1 MPELEILS
9 LSLFSHGTVS
19 TENFIYKESQFSEN
33 FLSLRLRR
41 KHKYDPRF
49 TNDMGDKYD
58 SLKQNVFQGFQRV
71 KQDIEALN
79 VRILLLESENRRLRE
94 ELQRIDTKDKDRKPS
109 EEDQKMSAS
118 QPSLNLETLR
128 LFIKETV
135 EETVREALRKENTK
149 AADVFST
156 ETEPETEQQ
165 PPEPPAQQEPPQPK
179 TAAQRKQD
187 RLKEDL
193 MKNYERNRKDIVKQ
207 QILTE
212 AAKSNLTRIQLRDI
226 VVDQKKYCSKASF
239 YRYTEELELE
249 GLLQQKRKN
258 NKTVLEPLTLKANH

>member
-1 MPELEILS
+1 
-9 LSLFSHGTVS
+9 
-19 TENFIYKESQFSEN
+19 
-33 FLSLRLRR
+33 
-41 KHKYDPRF
+41 
-49 TNDMGDKYD
+49 MGDKYD

-79 VRILLLESENRRLRE
+79 VRILLLESENRRLRD
-94 ELQRIDTKDKDRKPS
+94 ELQRVETQDKDRNSS
-109 EEDQKMSAS
+109 EPDQKSSES

-149 AADVFST
+149 AAAVFST
-156 ETEPETEQQ
+156 ETEPETEPEPTPEPQ
-165 PPEPPAQQEPPQPK
+165 PPRQQEPPQPK

-212 AAKSNLTRIQLRDI
+212 AAKTNLTRIQLRDI

-249 GLLQQKRKN
+249 NLLQQKRKN
-258 NKTVLEPLTLKANH
+258 NKTILEPLTLKANH